1 MRNIVFIFLSIVL
14 LALYA
19 GFIIWSLNTLF
30 NLNIVY
36 SWETITAALILL
48 IALPGQIPPFKK

>member
-1 MRNIVFIFLSIVL
+1 MRNVVFIFLSIVL